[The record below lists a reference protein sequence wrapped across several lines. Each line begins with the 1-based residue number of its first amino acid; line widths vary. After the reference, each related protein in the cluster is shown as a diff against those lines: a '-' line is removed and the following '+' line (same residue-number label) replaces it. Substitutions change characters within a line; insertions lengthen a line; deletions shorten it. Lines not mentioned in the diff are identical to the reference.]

1 MDSSALLDAGY
12 SSAIQFSVL
21 VEKEDVAM
29 TEESIKIVFADYIQ
43 FVSITGSDA
52 GSLMIKFEKIQ
63 NDLDGDREGIPVSTL
78 TNFVAWLESDESRVR
93 EYGFSNSS
101 LEEVFINIA
110 RDEDSH
116 TDDEIIGRD
125 DVALGARDPVQ
136 QQ

>member
-1 MDSSALLDAGY
+1 MELKAGY
-12 SSAIQFSVL
+12 GSAIQFSVL
-21 VEKEDVAM
+21 VEKQDVAM
-29 TEESIKIVFADYIQ
+29 IEESIRKMFADYIQ

-52 GSLMIKFEKIQ
+52 GSLMIKIEKIQ
-63 NDLDGDREGIPVSTL
+63 NDLDGDREVIPVSTL

-110 RDEDSH
+110 IDEDSH

>member
-1 MDSSALLDAGY
+1 LELKAGY
-12 SSAIQFSVL
+12 GSAIQFSVL
-21 VEKEDVAM
+21 VEKQDVAM
-29 TEESIKIVFADYIQ
+29 IEESIRKMFADYIQ

-52 GSLMIKFEKIQ
+52 GSLMIKIEKIQ
-63 NDLDGDREGIPVSTL
+63 NDLDGDREVIPVSTL

-116 TDDEIIGRD
+116 NDDEILRK
-125 DVALGARDPVQ
+125 R
-136 QQ
+136 

>member
-116 TDDEIIGRD
+116 NDDEILRK
-125 DVALGARDPVQ
+125 R
-136 QQ
+136 

>member
-52 GSLMIKFEKIQ
+52 CSLMIKFEKIQ
-63 NDLDGDREGIPVSTL
+63 NDLDGDREVIPVSTL
-78 TNFVAWLESDESRVR
+78 TNSVAWLESDESRVR

-116 TDDEIIGRD
+116 NDDEIIRK
-125 DVALGARDPVQ
+125 R
-136 QQ
+136 